1 MGAFPGAAGPV
12 DVRAMQARSL
22 VERLAQG
29 AGGGPDQPGAGGP
42 DAAGGQLSQ
51 QLSELKGADP
61 QLMSKA
67 TEQIKAMLLAIQVR
81 MAFQVPE
88 AARHAAQAQKSIDGM
103 LKALQQATAAA
114 NTIQQ
119 PIVNQAGVS
128 SPAMGP
134 SMGAQQVPP
143 QAIPGA
149 GEGIGG

>member
-1 MGAFPGAAGPV
+1 
-12 DVRAMQARSL
+12 MQARSL

-61 QLMSKA
+61 QLMQKA

-81 MAFQVPE
+81 TAFQVPE

-114 NTIQQ
+114 NTIQA

-128 SPAMGP
+128 APSLGPVAGPQQLPPPGGMGG
-134 SMGAQQVPP
+134 S
-143 QAIPGA
+143 
-149 GEGIGG
+149 GGM

>member
-1 MGAFPGAAGPV
+1 
-12 DVRAMQARSL
+12 MQARSL

-61 QLMSKA
+61 QLMTKA

-81 MAFQVPE
+81 TAFQVPE

-114 NTIQQ
+114 NTIQA

-128 SPAMGP
+128 APSLGPVGGPQQLPPSGGMGG
-134 SMGAQQVPP
+134 S
-143 QAIPGA
+143 
-149 GEGIGG
+149 GGM